1 MAKPVD
7 PSFSEA
13 DPSSTEAGLS
23 FTEISRGDKAALAE
37 ALAGIERAPEA
48 PQTVALL
55 SRAHQSSMAH
65 IVGVTG
71 PPGVGKSTLL
81 GEIIAHL
88 RAGNRSVGVIA
99 VDPSSHVSGGA
110 LLGDRTRIPTDP
122 GDEGV
127 FVRSMAARDRL
138 GGLAALTV
146 PAMVLMSALY
156 DVVLIETVGVGQSE
170 TDVARV
176 ADTVVF
182 CVQPGSGD
190 ALQFMK
196 AGIMEIPHLVVIT
209 KADMTAPAQA
219 AEADLKNALI
229 HTTASAGVHTAAS
242 GEGAWPTRILS
253 VSSRNKQGIGE
264 LAAAVDAHGHW
275 MMESGELER
284 HRLARDEAWLAAV
297 VQERYGA
304 EGLRRAGSLKLEP
317 GDSPFQRL
325 ADVLMSLAAARS

>member
-1 MAKPVD
+1 VAKSPD
-7 PSFSEA
+7 LSFSEV

-55 SRAHQSSMAH
+55 SRAHQSSIAH

-88 RAGNRSVGVIA
+88 RAANRSVGVIA
-99 VDPSSHVSGGA
+99 VDPSSHISGGA

-122 GDEGV
+122 SDEGV

-176 ADTVVF
+176 ADTTVF

-196 AGIMEIPHLVVIT
+196 AGIMEIPHIVAVT
-209 KADMTAPAQA
+209 KADMAAPAQA
-219 AEADLKNALI
+219 AEADLKNALM
-229 HTTASAGVHTAAS
+229 HGS
-242 GEGAWPTRILS
+242 GSGDDKGLWDTRILS

-275 MMESGELER
+275 MTESGELER
-284 HRLARDEAWLAAV
+284 HRKARDEAWLTAV

-304 EGLRRAGSLKLEP
+304 EGLRRAGSLKLGP